1 MSISKPAMALPFE
14 ATQGM
19 IKAALD
25 LVWEESETHE
35 DLVCRLWRAMAAVAP
50 DQPPAARELAL
61 EEAARNLIANRF
73 DSYKARNGKLCSIEG
88 DDGEKCWIVSFD
100 HMAELESS
108 LWAERVEKG
117 EAWVRSL
124 GFTPYRTSSIGF
136 RQLARDKKGF
146 PTQKFQW
153 CSFILKI
160 EPGQRWLAE
169 NDPDCRAVCLVGVRR
184 DESQDRADFPEWLI
198 KSMNHGG
205 RMMVAP
211 FATFSE
217 VERNA
222 LIYRAGWE
230 VLPHRSRECRCIN
243 SNRNDMK
250 RFTEADWQAIA
261 EIEQE
266 LGKTMFRPKRH
277 MGAVGADEV
286 RKWANS
292 PRGKYQPPEPM
303 PDALELEDAP
313 DEEDMFGNS
322 GKCDTFGGCGR

>member
-1 MSISKPAMALPFE
+1 MNAQYDLLRHPALSTNQPIRFVVFVSYGNDSIALVQW
-14 ATQGM
+14 A
-19 IKAALD
+19 
-25 LVWEESETHE
+25 HE
-35 DLVCRLWRAMAAVAP
+35 
-50 DQPPAARELAL
+50 
-61 EEAARNLIANRF
+61 N
-73 DSYKARNGKLCSIEG
+73 
-88 DDGEKCWIVSFD
+88 
-100 HMAELESS
+100 ELEGVAVVFTDTGWMADG
-108 LWAERVEKG
+108 WAERVEKG

-222 LIYRAGWE
+222 FIQRAGWE

-250 RFTEADWQAIA
+250 RFTDNDWQAVS

-266 LGKTMFRPKRH
+266 VGKPMFRPKRH
-277 MGAVGADEV
+277 MGAVGAAEV

-292 PRGKYQPPEPM
+292 PRGNYQPPEPM
-303 PDALELEDAP
+303 PDAVDLEDAA
-313 DEEDMFGNS
+313 DEEDLFGTS

>member
-1 MSISKPAMALPFE
+1 MSKQADLLTEFEQKTNQPIRFVIFVSYGNDSIALIQW
-14 ATQGM
+14 A
-19 IKAALD
+19 
-25 LVWEESETHE
+25 HE
-35 DLVCRLWRAMAAVAP
+35 
-50 DQPPAARELAL
+50 
-61 EEAARNLIANRF
+61 
-73 DSYKARNGKLCSIEG
+73 
-88 DDGEKCWIVSFD
+88 
-100 HMAELESS
+100 HELEGVAVVFTDTGWMADG
-108 LWAERVEKG
+108 WAERVDKG

-124 GFTPYRTSSIGF
+124 GFTPHRTRSIGF

-146 PTQKFQW
+146 PTQRYQW
-153 CSFILKI
+153 CSYILKI

-198 KSMNHGG
+198 KSINHGG
-205 RMMVAP
+205 RMLVAP

-217 VERNA
+217 TERNT
-222 LIYRAGWE
+222 LIGRAGWE

-243 SNRNDMK
+243 SNRSDMK
-250 RFTEADWQAIA
+250 RFTDDDWQAVA
-261 EIEQE
+261 DIEQE
-266 LGKTMFRPKRH
+266 VGKTMFRPARH

-292 PRGKYQPPEPM
+292 PRGKYQPPEPL
-303 PDALELEDAP
+303 PDAVDLEDAP

>member
-1 MSISKPAMALPFE
+1 MRKHDIADLLDFGGQKTNQPIRFVIFVSYGNDSIALIQW
-14 ATQGM
+14 A
-19 IKAALD
+19 
-25 LVWEESETHE
+25 HE
-35 DLVCRLWRAMAAVAP
+35 
-50 DQPPAARELAL
+50 
-61 EEAARNLIANRF
+61 N
-73 DSYKARNGKLCSIEG
+73 
-88 DDGEKCWIVSFD
+88 
-100 HMAELESS
+100 ELEGVAVVFTDTGWMADG
-108 LWAERVEKG
+108 WAERVEKG
-117 EAWVRSL
+117 EAWVHSL

-136 RQLARDKKGF
+136 RELARDKKGF

-217 VERNA
+217 AERNA
-222 LIYRAGWE
+222 LIHRAGWE

-266 LGKTMFRPKRH
+266 VGKTMFRPKRH
-277 MGAVGADEV
+277 MGAVGANEV

-322 GKCDTFGGCGR
+322 DKCDTFGGCRR